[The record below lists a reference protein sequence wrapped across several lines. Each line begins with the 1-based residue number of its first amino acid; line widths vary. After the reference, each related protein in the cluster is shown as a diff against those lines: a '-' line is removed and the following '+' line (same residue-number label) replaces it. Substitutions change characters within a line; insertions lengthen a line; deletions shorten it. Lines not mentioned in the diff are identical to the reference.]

1 MGWTSTLGTYLSR
14 YFSFQWSLEYKNE
27 EWKVVSCHFV
37 VFFFFYHLCWSSIS
51 YTEQKRK
58 RDHFPSVSCPG
69 YSRHPLKEKKQRFF
83 VQTASLD
90 DPHPPEHFK
99 ILIPFIHSL
108 LLIIIRVA
116 GGLESIPATKGR
128 EVGYALWTDRL
139 SVAGPL

>member
-1 MGWTSTLGTYLSR
+1 MSVAFLPKYSSFKKHFPPIKITLCCC
-14 YFSFQWSLEYKNE
+14 W
-27 EWKVVSCHFV
+27 
-37 VFFFFYHLCWSSIS
+37 FFFFYHLCWSSIS

-69 YSRHPLKEKKQRFF
+69 YSHHPLNEKKQRFF

-139 SVAGPL
+139 SVTGPL